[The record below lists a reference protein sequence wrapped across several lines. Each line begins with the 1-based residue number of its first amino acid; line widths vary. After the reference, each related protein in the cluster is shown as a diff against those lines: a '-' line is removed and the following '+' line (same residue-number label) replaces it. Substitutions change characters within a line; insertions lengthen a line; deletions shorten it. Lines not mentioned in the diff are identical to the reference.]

1 MSRLLELAIAI
12 KGRVDGSLAS
22 STRRAMSEM
31 SGLKNQ
37 TRSLTQEMHNAWRR
51 MDEEVRQYGRV
62 NEATL
67 QRAQQLQ
74 RQITQLTER
83 RAQLA
88 NRMAAVES
96 AQQNVNT
103 QQGRLGAVAGAA
115 TVAAAPLVGAVTV
128 AANFEQAMSKVQAI
142 TNASNED
149 MKKLNATAQEL
160 GAKTQFSASQAAEAM
175 SYLGMAGWKTEQ
187 IIGGMPGLLDLAA
200 ASGTDLAT
208 TADIVSDDLT
218 AFGMSANEA
227 GRMADVMAAAS
238 TNANTNVEMMGQT
251 FKYAGAVAGAMG
263 YKLEDVAVATGLMA
277 NAGIK
282 ADQAGTSL
290 RSIMTRLAAP
300 TKESGNAMDQ
310 LGISITNADGTIK
323 PFAETMNDLRAKFKG
338 MTKEQ
343 QASYAKMLAGQ
354 EAMSG
359 LLAVVNAS
367 DEDYA
372 KLTNAI
378 NNSEGAAAK
387 MAATMNNNAK
397 GAITQLM
404 SAVEGAAIALGQVF
418 LPPLTAIIKKIS
430 EVVSSFTAWAK
441 EHQELVAGLGA
452 VAAAVA
458 GAAVSF
464 YAFKTAQ
471 AYIELF
477 GAKFALFCETTIGYV
492 PTLSGAFRALG
503 QHIFQVFTMI
513 GRAPMA
519 MVNGIS
525 AIPGLISGAGS
536 AIMGVVTGMMS
547 SIGTAITGAITFIR
561 TLFAGGLVNGI
572 RGAFIVIRTIMATN
586 PIGLALLALSAV
598 VGIVIAN
605 WESFKETAGVVWG
618 YISNI
623 ISGTVQRISDTFGR
637 VVDTITNVWNKV
649 TGQSSS
655 SSELIAA
662 VFNNLGFAVEVI
674 FAGLA
679 ATIETSINIIANII
693 ETLAKVIGG
702 LITFVTGVFSGDWE
716 KAWNGLSDIVGGVLD
731 GIKGT
736 IEAFVGGASQTL
748 SNLLGFGGVKPEA
761 PETPDAGD
769 GETVTVDAQPGTG
782 WEAVKVEA
790 SNTYQWLVNEAANTA
805 QWASNGLSGMWNGL
819 TETASNTMT
828 WLGNII
834 QQGVSSCITFI
845 QNLPTNI
852 IMGFGIIIGYLSTVP
867 GRIAAAWASFTA
879 WVNALPGQI
888 QTAGTQFVSNAA
900 EWLSQTYATVSQWLS
915 QTVTATITFL
925 QQLPTQLQQ
934 MATQFIADVIA
945 WMSQTYNTA
954 VSWMTQLVA
963 SVSAFLQQLPAA
975 CAEAGAAFVNAA
987 ISWAQSAYDG
997 VMNWINQLPGAI
1009 SSVISNAWENI
1020 KSTFSAGFSIGVNAA
1035 PHAKGGIF
1043 NQPHLGLVAEAGPE
1057 AIIPLDGS
1065 KNGMRLWQQA
1075 GAMMGAIPQGVPIQQ
1090 AVNVTA
1096 GETPNIS
1103 IPQIQTALPD
1113 IPQPVVNVASS
1124 PAMTMPDIPQPA
1136 VSVAASKM
1144 PEITMPQVEIPSIPQ
1159 PAVNV
1164 AASEMPS
1171 ISIPQARMVLPDMPQ
1186 PVVNVAA
1193 GEMPE
1198 IAMPQAEM
1206 PDIPQ
1211 PVVNVPAS
1219 EMPNIS
1225 IPQAQMVLPDIQ
1237 QTVLPDI
1244 PQPVVNVVAGKM
1256 PEIAIPQAEIPSI
1269 PQPMVNVTSNPAMA
1283 MPDIPQPMVNVAASK
1298 MPEIT
1303 MPQVEIPSIPQPV
1316 VNVAASEMPN
1326 ISIPQAQAAM
1336 PDIPQ
1341 PMVNVM
1347 ASQPEIAQAV
1357 PATTVD
1363 EPVQPIEA
1371 PHSYDNSHTDFT
1383 FAPQIT
1389 INGNADE
1396 GTIGQLKAALAK
1408 AEREMEAK
1416 FDRLMREREAR
1427 MRRLSYS

>member
-1 MSRLLELAIAI
+1 
-12 KGRVDGSLAS
+12 
-22 STRRAMSEM
+22 MSEM

-149 MKKLNATAQEL
+149 MKRLNATAQEL

-187 IIGGMPGLLDLAA
+187 IISGMPGLLDLAA
-200 ASGTDLAT
+200 ASGSDLAT
-208 TADIVSDDLT
+208 VADIVSDDLT
-218 AFGMSANEA
+218 AFGMSADQA
-227 GRMADVMAAAS
+227 GHMADVMAAAS

-251 FKYAGAVAGAMG
+251 FKYAGAVAGALG
-263 YKLEDVAVATGLMA
+263 YDLEDVAIATGLMA

-300 TKESGNAMDQ
+300 TKESGTAMDM
-310 LGISITNADGTIK
+310 LGISVTNADGTMK
-323 PFAETMNDLRAKFKG
+323 PFMQTMEDLRDAFSGLSEAEKA
-338 MTKEQ
+338 E
-343 QASYAKMLAGQ
+343 YAKSLAGQ

-359 LLAVVNAS
+359 FLAIVNAS
-367 DEDYA
+367 DEDFA
-372 KLTNAI
+372 KLSNEITNCD
-378 NNSEGAAAK
+378 GAAAR
-387 MAATMNNNAK
+387 MASIMNNNAK

-492 PTLSGAFRALG
+492 PTLSGAFRTLG

-519 MVNGIS
+519 MVNGIK

-731 GIKGT
+731 GIRGT
-736 IEAFVGGASQTL
+736 IEAFVGGASQML
-748 SNLLGFGGVKPEA
+748 SNLLGFGGVKPESPES
-761 PETPDAGD
+761 PETPEAGD
-769 GETVTVDAQPGTG
+769 GKAVTVDAQPGTG

-845 QNLPTNI
+845 QNLPMNI

-1103 IPQIQTALPD
+1103 IPQTQTALPD

-1124 PAMTMPDIPQPA
+1124 PAMTMPDIPQPM
-1136 VSVAASKM
+1136 VNVAASKM

-1159 PAVNV
+1159 PVVNV

-1193 GEMPE
+1193 GKMPE

-1211 PVVNVPAS
+1211 TVVNVPAS

>member
-37 TRSLTQEMHNAWRR
+37 TKSLTQEMHNAWRR

-88 NRMAAVES
+88 NRMATVES

-187 IIGGMPGLLDLAA
+187 IISGMPGLLDLAA
-200 ASGTDLAT
+200 ASGSDLAT
-208 TADIVSDDLT
+208 VADIVSDDLT
-218 AFGMSANEA
+218 AFGMSASQA
-227 GRMADVMAAAS
+227 GHMADVMAAAS

-251 FKYAGAVAGAMG
+251 FKYAGAVAGALG
-263 YKLEDVAVATGLMA
+263 YDLEDVAIATGLMA

-300 TKESGNAMDQ
+300 TKESGTAMDM
-310 LGISITNADGTIK
+310 LGISVTNADGTMK
-323 PFAETMNDLRAKFKG
+323 PFMQTMEDLRDAFSGLSEAEKA
-338 MTKEQ
+338 E
-343 QASYAKMLAGQ
+343 YAKSLAGQ

-359 LLAVVNAS
+359 FLAIVNAS
-367 DEDYA
+367 DEDFA
-372 KLTNAI
+372 KLSNEITNCD
-378 NNSEGAAAK
+378 GAAAR
-387 MAATMNNNAK
+387 MASVMNNNAK

-404 SAVEGAAIALGQVF
+404 SAVEGAAIAMGQVF

-452 VAAAVA
+452 VAAAVT

-471 AYIELF
+471 AYIALF

-503 QHIFQVFTMI
+503 QRIFQVFTMI

-598 VGIVIAN
+598 IGIVIAN

-649 TGQSSS
+649 TGRSSS

-731 GIKGT
+731 GIRGT
-736 IEAFVGGASQTL
+736 IEAFVGGASQML
-748 SNLLGFGGVKPEA
+748 SNLLGFGGVKPES
-761 PETPDAGD
+761 PESTETPEAGD
-769 GETVTVDAQPGTG
+769 GKAVTVDAQPGTG
-782 WEAVKVEA
+782 WEAVKAEA
-790 SNTYQWLVNEAANTA
+790 SNTYQWLVNEAVNTA

-828 WLGNII
+828 WLGNTI
-834 QQGVSSCITFI
+834 QQGISSCITFVS
-845 QNLPTNI
+845 NLPMNI
-852 IMGFGIIIGYLSTVP
+852 VMGFGIIIGYLSTVP

-900 EWLSQTYATVSQWLS
+900 EWLSQTYAAVSQWLS

-925 QQLPTQLQQ
+925 QQLPMQLQQ

-1075 GAMMGAIPQGVPIQQ
+1075 GAMMGALPQGVPIQQ
-1090 AVNVTA
+1090 AVNVTSS
-1096 GETPNIS
+1096 ETPNIA
-1103 IPQIQTALPD
+1103 IP
-1113 IPQPVVNVASS
+1113 
-1124 PAMTMPDIPQPA
+1124 
-1136 VSVAASKM
+1136 
-1144 PEITMPQVEIPSIPQ
+1144 
-1159 PAVNV
+1159 
-1164 AASEMPS
+1164 
-1171 ISIPQARMVLPDMPQ
+1171 
-1186 PVVNVAA
+1186 
-1193 GEMPE
+1193 
-1198 IAMPQAEM
+1198 
-1206 PDIPQ
+1206 
-1211 PVVNVPAS
+1211 
-1219 EMPNIS
+1219 
-1225 IPQAQMVLPDIQ
+1225 

-1244 PQPVVNVVAGKM
+1244 PQPVVNVTAGKTPEITM
-1256 PEIAIPQAEIPSI
+1256 PQAEIPSIPQPVVNVAAGEIPSIAIPQPVVNVAASEIPSIAIPQPVVNVAASKTPEINPAMAMPDIPQPVVNVAASKIPEITMPQVEIPSI

-1283 MPDIPQPMVNVAASK
+1283 MPDIPQPAVNVATGKTPKTAIPQAEIPSIPQPVVNVTSNPAMAMPDIPQPVVNVVAEK

-1303 MPQVEIPSIPQPV
+1303 MPQAEMPDIPQSV

-1326 ISIPQAQAAM
+1326 ISIPQTQAAM

-1357 PATTVD
+1357 PAITVD

-1396 GTIGQLKAALAK
+1396 GTVGQLKAALEK
-1408 AEREMEAK
+1408 AERELEAK

-1427 MRRLSYS
+1427 IRRLSYS

>member
-22 STRRAMSEM
+22 STRQAMSQM
-31 SGLKNQ
+31 SSLKNQ
-37 TRSLTQEMHNAWRR
+37 TKSLTQEMHNTWRR

-74 RQITQLTER
+74 REITQLTER

-88 NRMAAVES
+88 NRVAAVES

-103 QQGRLGAVAGAA
+103 QQGRLGAAVGVA

-149 MKKLNATAQEL
+149 MKRLNATAQEL

-187 IIGGMPGLLDLAA
+187 IISGMPGLLDLAA
-200 ASGTDLAT
+200 ASGSELAT
-208 TADIVSDDLT
+208 VADIVSDDLT
-218 AFGMSANEA
+218 AFGMSADQA
-227 GRMADVMAAAS
+227 GHMADVMAAAS

-251 FKYAGAVAGAMG
+251 FKYAGAVAGALG
-263 YKLEDVAVATGLMA
+263 YDLEDVAIATGVMA

-300 TKESGNAMDQ
+300 TKESGTAMDM
-310 LGISITNADGTIK
+310 LGISVTNADGTMK
-323 PFAETMNDLRAKFKG
+323 PFMQTMEDLRDAFSGLSEAEKA
-338 MTKEQ
+338 E
-343 QASYAKMLAGQ
+343 YAKSLAGQ

-359 LLAVVNAS
+359 FLAIVNAS
-367 DEDYA
+367 DEDFA
-372 KLTNAI
+372 KLSNEITNCD
-378 NNSEGAAAK
+378 GAAAR
-387 MAATMNNNAK
+387 MASIMNNNAK

-404 SAVEGAAIALGQVF
+404 SAVEGAAIAMGQVF

-458 GAAVSF
+458 GAAASF

-471 AYIELF
+471 AYIALF
-477 GAKFALFCETTIGYV
+477 GAKFALFCETTIRYV

-503 QHIFQVFTMI
+503 QRISQVFTMI

-519 MVNGIS
+519 MVNGIG

-598 VGIVIAN
+598 VAIVITN
-605 WESFKETAGVVWG
+605 WENFKETAGVVWG

-649 TGQSSS
+649 TGQSAS

-702 LITFVTGVFSGDWE
+702 LITFITGVFSGDWE

-731 GIKGT
+731 GIRGT
-736 IEAFVGGASQTL
+736 IEAFVGGAPQML
-748 SNLLGFGGVKPEA
+748 SNLLGFGGVKPES
-761 PETPDAGD
+761 PEMPEAGD
-769 GETVTVDAQPGTG
+769 GKAVTVDAQLGTG
-782 WEAVKVEA
+782 WEAVKAEA
-790 SNTYQWLVNEAANTA
+790 SNTYQWLANEAVNTA

-819 TETASNTMT
+819 TDAASNTMA
-828 WLGNII
+828 WLGKII
-834 QQGVSSCITFI
+834 QQGVSSYITFI
-845 QNLPTNI
+845 KNLPMNI

-945 WMSQTYNTA
+945 WMSQAYNTA

-987 ISWAQSAYDG
+987 ISWAQSAYEG

-1020 KSTFSAGFSIGVNAA
+1020 KSTFSAGFSIGVNAV

-1075 GAMMGAIPQGVPIQQ
+1075 GAMMGALPQGVPIQQ
-1090 AVNVTA
+1090 AANVTA
-1096 GETPNIS
+1096 GEMPNIS
-1103 IPQIQTALPD
+1103 IPQTQTVLPD
-1113 IPQPVVNVASS
+1113 
-1124 PAMTMPDIPQPA
+1124 
-1136 VSVAASKM
+1136 
-1144 PEITMPQVEIPSIPQ
+1144 IPQ

-1164 AASEMPS
+1164 AAS
-1171 ISIPQARMVLPDMPQ
+1171 
-1186 PVVNVAA
+1186 
-1193 GEMPE
+1193 
-1198 IAMPQAEM
+1198 
-1206 PDIPQ
+1206 
-1211 PVVNVPAS
+1211 
-1219 EMPNIS
+1219 
-1225 IPQAQMVLPDIQ
+1225 
-1237 QTVLPDI
+1237 
-1244 PQPVVNVVAGKM
+1244 
-1256 PEIAIPQAEIPSI
+1256 
-1269 PQPMVNVTSNPAMA
+1269 PAMA
-1283 MPDIPQPMVNVAASK
+1283 MPDIPQPVVNVAASK

-1303 MPQVEIPSIPQPV
+1303 MPQVEIPRIPQPV
-1316 VNVAASEMPN
+1316 VNVTDSEMPN
-1326 ISIPQAQAAM
+1326 IS
-1336 PDIPQ
+1336 IPQ

-1357 PATTVD
+1357 PAITVD

-1389 INGNADE
+1389 INGNADA
-1396 GTIGQLKAALAK
+1396 GTVGQLKAALEK
-1408 AEREMEAK
+1408 AERELEAK
-1416 FDRLMREREAR
+1416 FDRLMRERDAR

>member
-37 TRSLTQEMHNAWRR
+37 TKSLTQEMHNAWRR

-88 NRMAAVES
+88 NRMATVES

-300 TKESGNAMDQ
+300 TKESENAMTQ

-471 AYIELF
+471 AYITLF

-519 MVNGIS
+519 MVNGIRV
-525 AIPGLISGAGS
+525 IPGLISGAGS

-598 VGIVIAN
+598 VAIVIAN

-731 GIKGT
+731 GIRGT
-736 IEAFVGGASQTL
+736 IEAFVGGASQML
-748 SNLLGFGGVKPEA
+748 SNLLGFGGVKPES
-761 PETPDAGD
+761 PETPEAGD
-769 GETVTVDAQPGTG
+769 GKAVTVDAQPGTG
-782 WEAVKVEA
+782 WEAVKAEA
-790 SNTYQWLVNEAANTA
+790 SNTYQWLVNEAVNTA

-828 WLGNII
+828 WLGNTI
-834 QQGVSSCITFI
+834 QQGVSSCITFVS
-845 QNLPTNI
+845 NLPMNI
-852 IMGFGIIIGYLSTVP
+852 VMGFGMVIGYLSTVP
-867 GRIAAAWASFTA
+867 GRIAAVWASFTA

-954 VSWMTQLVA
+954 VSWMTQLVVG
-963 SVSAFLQQLPAA
+963 VSAFLQQLPAA

-987 ISWAQSAYDG
+987 ISWAQSAYEG

-1075 GAMMGAIPQGVPIQQ
+1075 GAMMGAIPQGVPLQQ

-1096 GETPNIS
+1096 SETPS
-1103 IPQIQTALPD
+1103 
-1113 IPQPVVNVASS
+1113 
-1124 PAMTMPDIPQPA
+1124 
-1136 VSVAASKM
+1136 
-1144 PEITMPQVEIPSIPQ
+1144 
-1159 PAVNV
+1159 
-1164 AASEMPS
+1164 
-1171 ISIPQARMVLPDMPQ
+1171 
-1186 PVVNVAA
+1186 
-1193 GEMPE
+1193 
-1198 IAMPQAEM
+1198 
-1206 PDIPQ
+1206 
-1211 PVVNVPAS
+1211 
-1219 EMPNIS
+1219 
-1225 IPQAQMVLPDIQ
+1225 
-1237 QTVLPDI
+1237 
-1244 PQPVVNVVAGKM
+1244 
-1256 PEIAIPQAEIPSI
+1256 
-1269 PQPMVNVTSNPAMA
+1269 
-1283 MPDIPQPMVNVAASK
+1283 
-1298 MPEIT
+1298 
-1303 MPQVEIPSIPQPV
+1303 
-1316 VNVAASEMPN
+1316 

-1357 PATTVD
+1357 PAITVD

-1371 PHSYDNSHTDFT
+1371 PHSYDNSHTDFN

-1396 GTIGQLKAALAK
+1396 GTVEQLKAVLAK
-1408 AEREMEAK
+1408 AERELEAK